1 MSDLSLVDLIAKKRD
16 GHELS
21 DLEIER
27 LVEAFVDGELT
38 DYQMSAWLM
47 AGYHEGLS
55 ERETTALMS
64 AMLGSGERLV
74 FADTDKPIVDK
85 HSTGGVGDKT
95 SLCLM
100 PLAAACGLL
109 VPSIAG
115 RGLGHTGGTL
125 DKLASIPGFRWDL
138 GMKEFVQIVESVG
151 CAIGGQTGTLAPA
164 DKRMYALR
172 DVTATVESVP
182 LIVASILS
190 KKLAEG
196 LDALVL
202 DVKVGV
208 GAFMHNLE
216 EAQKLGRAL
225 VRVGQRARVNVSA
238 LVTDMDVP
246 LGNTIGNALEVREAI
261 DVLRGNGPADTR
273 ELTVALGAEMLVVGG
288 LESARPAA
296 KKRIEDAIADGS
308 GLEKFRA
315 MVAAQGGDI
324 RTVDDPSRLPQAAV
338 RMAVRAEEDGIVQR
352 CQALTLGRVAMQLG
366 AGRSRADDEID
377 LAAGVELSAKP
388 GDKVSRGEPLAWLHA
403 SSRKGLRER
412 VKEACSAYTI
422 GQRAL
427 PAVPLILGHV
437 RPAGDHARAVMPPSS
452 RRTFERRSKLP

>member
-1 MSDLSLVDLIAKKRD
+1 MSDLALVDLIAKKRD
-16 GHELS
+16 GHELE
-21 DLEIER
+21 DREIER
-27 LVEAFVDGELT
+27 LVDAFVAGELT

-74 FADTDKPIVDK
+74 FQDADKPIVDK

-95 SLCLM
+95 SICLM

-138 GMKEFVQIVESVG
+138 GMKEFVEIVESVG

-208 GAFMHNLE
+208 GAFMRNLE

-225 VRVGQRARVNVSA
+225 VRVGQRANVRVSA

-246 LGNTIGNALEVREAI
+246 LGTTIGNALEVREAI
-261 DVLRGNGPADTR
+261 EVLRGEGPADTV
-273 ELTVALGAEMLVVGG
+273 ELTVALGAEMLVLGG
-288 LESARPAA
+288 VVASRPAA
-296 KKRIEDAIADGS
+296 KKRIEEAIESGA

-315 MVAAQGGDI
+315 MVAAQRGDI
-324 RTVDDPSRLPQAAV
+324 RVVDDPSLLPKAPV
-338 RMAVRAEEDGIVQR
+338 RKEVLAEADGVVQR
-352 CQALTLGRVAMQLG
+352 CQALTLGRVAMRLG

-377 LAAGVELSAKP
+377 LAAGIELSVKP
-388 GDKVSRGEPLAWLHA
+388 GDRVERGQPLAWLHA
-403 SSRKGLRER
+403 NSRQGLEELVETARG
-412 VKEACSAYTI
+412 AYTI
-422 GQRAL
+422 GPRAL
-427 PAVPLILGHV
+427 PSVPLILGHV
-437 RPAGDHARAVMPPSS
+437 RPSGDHARVTLPPSS
-452 RRTFERRSKLP
+452 RRTFQRRSKLP